1 MFTQF
6 IDAYGTKVQELHE
19 VQLKLL
25 FQEGT
30 ICNAK
35 GRTCADREA
44 SKTYGCKTSCKGI
57 YADVQWIDE
66 DVGRS
71 KDGGMEESQEAFY
84 SLVEEYREYKKNYA
98 RTFRFLASAD
108 SVEDNFGKY
117 RQYMIK

>member
-1 MFTQF
+1 MAERCQ
-6 IDAYGTKVQELHE
+6 ALHAHL
-19 VQLKLL
+19 QKWL

-44 SKTYGCKTSCKGI
+44 SETYGCKTSCEGI

-66 DVGRS
+66 DIGRS

-84 SLVEEYREYKKNYA
+84 SLVDEYREYKKNYA

-108 SVEDNFGKY
+108 NYGKY
-117 RQYMIK
+117 SQNMVKCLW